1 MSDDLVKRLREPGV
15 GSARWV
21 LVERPLLVAAADL
34 IEAQA
39 KRIAQL
45 EARLSN
51 LLGCAERHIFSDE
64 CKVQRDEAR
73 AALGGKD
80 E

>member
-39 KRIAQL
+39 ARIAQL
-45 EARLSN
+45 EATLRELFD
-51 LLGCAERHIFSDE
+51 AEMDAI
-64 CKVQRDEAR
+64 VQRVVGVKVA
-73 AALGGKD
+73 GGKD